1 MERLTRRELVLG
13 AGALALGAGAADALA
28 MPARDPGWGIP
39 TAPRRAGGAGPRA
52 LRDLARRVRGPVVR
66 PGAGGYAAAARVY
79 NARFD
84 GASPDAVVEPLDTR
98 DVQAVLRWAD
108 RHDVRLA
115 ARSGGHSYAG
125 YSTVDE
131 GVVVD
136 LRRLRGIAVDRRAAR
151 ASVGAGAHLIEVV
164 DALARHGG
172 AVPAGSCPTVGFGGL
187 ALGGGYGLASRAL
200 GLTAD
205 NVVGLVVVTPDGHAR
220 RVDAR
225 HDPDLFWALRG
236 GGGGNFGIVTRFEVR
251 VHRVGS
257 AGHFSAAFASAGEAL
272 AAWQTWA
279 PETDPELTSVLQLGT
294 GSAAAV
300 GQYLGP
306 QHRLDRLLGPLRR
319 AGASVTT
326 GRSGYAALQVRW
338 GNGRSTPRTTFSA
351 KSHYVRAPLPARVRD
366 ALVAELHRGARVA
379 GLGTGML
386 ILDAYG
392 GALNQPA
399 PGATAFVHRDERY
412 SIQYLAYHDGDG
424 APSRAWLRRMHA
436 IVAPHASGAYQNY
449 MDPELH
455 GWRRAYYGGNLERL
469 ESVRLS
475 YDPDRRFRSPRGV

>member
-13 AGALALGAGAADALA
+13 AGALALGASGADALA

-39 TAPRRAGGAGPRA
+39 TAAARAGGAGPRA
-52 LRDLARRVRGPVVR
+52 LRELARRVRGPVVR
-66 PGAGGYAAAARVY
+66 PGSAAYAGAARVY
-79 NARFD
+79 NTRFD
-84 GASPDAVVEPLDTR
+84 GARPDAVIEPLDTR

-108 RHDVRLA
+108 RHDVRVA

-136 LRRLRGIAVDRRAAR
+136 LRRLRAIAVHRGAHR
-151 ASVGAGAHLIEVV
+151 ASIGAGAHMIEVS

-172 AVPAGSCPTVGFGGL
+172 AVPGGSCPTVGFGGL
-187 ALGGGYGLASRAL
+187 ALGGGYGLAARAF
-200 GLTAD
+200 GMTAD
-205 NVVGLVVVTPDGHAR
+205 NVIALVVVTPDGRRR

-251 VHRVGS
+251 VHRVGR
-257 AGHFSAAFASAGEAL
+257 AAHFSASFASAGQAL
-272 AAWQTWA
+272 AAWEAWA
-279 PETDPELTSVLQLGT
+279 PEADPRLTSVLQLGT
-294 GSAAAV
+294 GSATAV
-300 GQYLGP
+300 GQFLGP
-306 QHRLDRLLGPLRR
+306 ESRLAALLGPLRR

-326 GRSGYAALQVRW
+326 GSSGYGALQVHW
-338 GNGRSTPRTTFSA
+338 GNGRTTPRTTFSA
-351 KSHYVRAPLPARVRD
+351 KSHYVRRRLPGHVRD
-366 ALVAELHRGARVA
+366 ALVAELARGGGVP

-392 GALNQPA
+392 GAPNRPR
-399 PGATAFVHRDERY
+399 PGASAFVHRDERY

-424 APSRAWLRRMHA
+424 APSRAWLRRMHG

-449 MDPELH
+449 MDPELR
-455 GWRRAYYGGNLERL
+455 GWRRAYYGRNLERL
-469 ESVRLS
+469 EAVRAR
-475 YDPDRRFRSPRGV
+475 YDPDRRFRSPRGI

>member
-13 AGALALGAGAADALA
+13 AGALAAGASAADALA
-28 MPARDPGWGIP
+28 MPARDPAWGVAAGP
-39 TAPRRAGGAGPRA
+39 RAGGAGPRA
-52 LRDLARRVRGPVVR
+52 LRELARRVRGPVLR
-66 PGAGGYAAAARVY
+66 RGSAAYAGAAPGYNLRFAGAR
-79 NARFD
+79 
-84 GASPDAVVEPLDTR
+84 PDAVIEPLDSR

-108 RHDVRLA
+108 RHDVRVA

-125 YSTVDE
+125 YSTPRE

-136 LRRLRGIAVDRRAAR
+136 LRRLRAIAVDRGGRR
-151 ASVGAGAHLIEVV
+151 ASVGAGARMIEVS

-172 AVPAGSCPTVGFGGL
+172 AVPGGSCPTVGFGGL

-205 NVVGLVVVTPDGHAR
+205 NVTGVVVVTPDGRLR
-220 RVDAR
+220 RIDAR

-236 GGGGNFGIVTRFEVR
+236 GGGGNFGIVTRFELR
-251 VHRVGS
+251 VHRVARAARFSASFPS
-257 AGHFSAAFASAGEAL
+257 AGAALSAWEA
-272 AAWQTWA
+272 WA
-279 PETDPELTSVLQLGT
+279 PEADPALTSVLQLGT
-294 GSAAAV
+294 DSATAV

-306 QHRLDRLLGPLRR
+306 EGRLERLLAPLRR

-326 GRSGYAALQVRW
+326 GSAGYGAMQVHW
-338 GNGRSTPRTTFSA
+338 GNGRTTPRTRFSA
-351 KSHYVRAPLPARVRD
+351 KSHYVRERLPARARD
-366 ALVAELHRGARVA
+366 ALVAELARGGGVA

-392 GALNQPA
+392 GALNRPRA
-399 PGATAFVHRDERY
+399 GATAFVHRDERY

-424 APSRAWLRRMHA
+424 GPSRAWLRRMHG

-449 MDPELH
+449 IDPELRD
-455 GWRRAYYGGNLERL
+455 WRRAYYGRNLERL
-469 ESVRLS
+469 EEVRAT
-475 YDPDRRFRSPRGV
+475 YDPDRRFRSPRGI

>member
-1 MERLTRRELVLG
+1 MERLTRRELMLG

-52 LRDLARRVRGPVVR
+52 LRELARRVRGPVVR
-66 PGAGGYAAAARVY
+66 PGTGAYAAAARVY

-108 RHDVRLA
+108 RHDVRVA

-136 LRRLRGIAVDRRAAR
+136 LRRLRGIAVDRGRAR
-151 ASVGAGAHLIEVV
+151 ASVGAGAHMIEVV

-172 AVPAGSCPTVGFGGL
+172 AVPGGSCPTVGFGGL

-205 NVVGLVVVTPDGHAR
+205 NVVGLVVVTPDGRAR
-220 RVDAR
+220 RGDAR
-225 HDPDLFWALRG
+225 HDPDLFLGLRG
-236 GGGGNFGIVTRFEVR
+236 GGGGNFGIVTRFDVR

-257 AGHFSAAFASAGEAL
+257 AGSFSASFGSAGEAL
-272 AAWQTWA
+272 AAWQAWA
-279 PETDPELTSVLQLGT
+279 PEADPALTSVLQLGT
-294 GSAAAV
+294 AGAAAV

-306 QHRLDRLLGPLRR
+306 QGRLDRALAPLRR

-326 GRSGYAALQVRW
+326 GRSGYAALQVGW

-351 KSHYVRAPLPARVRD
+351 KSHYVGTPPPARAPD
-366 ALVAELHRGARVA
+366 ALLAELHRGGGVA

-392 GALNQPA
+392 GALNRPR
-399 PGATAFVHRDERY
+399 PGAPAFVPRDERS

-449 MDPELH
+449 IDPALR
-455 GWRRAYYGGNLERL
+455 GWRRAYYGRTLARL
-469 ESVRLS
+469 EAVRARH
-475 YDPDRRFRSPRGV
+475 DPDRRFRSPRGI